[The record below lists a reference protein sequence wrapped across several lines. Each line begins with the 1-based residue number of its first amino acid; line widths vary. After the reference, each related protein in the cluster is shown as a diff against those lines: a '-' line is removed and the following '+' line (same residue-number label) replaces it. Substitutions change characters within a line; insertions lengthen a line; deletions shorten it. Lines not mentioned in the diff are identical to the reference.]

1 MIWLNFRKRLG
12 NFTLRLDC
20 TLTKKVTAFL
30 GESGS
35 GKSTLLNC
43 ISGILTPDEGE
54 IAFGDEVLDDAKARI
69 HQPPEKRRFGYVFQE
84 GYLFPHLTVEQ
95 NIRYGEP
102 SRRGG
107 ARLENAPTAL
117 SHGEPSRRGGARL
130 ENAPTALSH
139 GELSRSGGARLENAP
154 TELNHGE
161 LLKNAPTDL
170 SKVIDTLEIGTLLKR
185 YPRQLSGGQ
194 RQRVAIARALAMEP
208 RLLLMDEPLASLD
221 HGLKHRILPYLHHV
235 KETFDVPMLYVTH
248 SISEA
253 LAIADEAFLLT
264 DGEITASGEPHQLLT
279 APAALPIAQLTGVE
293 NILSLPMA
301 FSDKVSGITALQIGS
316 QRIVV
321 PYTDEARLQSMSQ
334 DVPIAIRAEDILI
347 SLEPNLPISA
357 RNILKGILREMH
369 RAGDRTLL
377 TIDVE
382 GHLLSVKITH
392 DAREQLQLREG
403 MSCYCVIKANAIN
416 LLWG

>member
-102 SRRGG
+102 YRGG
-107 ARLENAPTAL
+107 ARLKNAPTAL
-117 SHGEPSRRGGARL
+117 SHGEPSR
-130 ENAPTALSH
+130 
-139 GELSRSGGARLENAP
+139 SGGARLKNAP

-161 LLKNAPTDL
+161 LLKNAPTDLL

-293 NILSLPMA
+293 NILSLPIA
-301 FSDKVSGITALQIGS
+301 SSDKVSGITALQIGS

-382 GHLLSVKITH
+382 GHPLSVKITH

>member
-102 SRRGG
+102 SRGG
-107 ARLENAPTAL
+107 ARLKNAPTAL
-117 SHGEPSRRGGARL
+117 SHGEPSRGGA
-130 ENAPTALSH
+130 S
-139 GELSRSGGARLENAP
+139 RLENAP

-161 LLKNAPTDL
+161 LLKNAPTDLL

-253 LAIADEAFLLT
+253 LAIADEAFLLS

-293 NILSLPMA
+293 NILSLPIA
-301 FSDKVSGITALQIGS
+301 SSDKVSGITALQIGS

-357 RNILKGILREMH
+357 RNILKGTLREMH

-382 GHLLSVKITH
+382 GYPLSVKITH

>member
-102 SRRGG
+102 SRGG
-107 ARLENAPTAL
+107 ARLKNAPTEL
-117 SHGEPSRRGGARL
+117 NHGES
-130 ENAPTALSH
+130 
-139 GELSRSGGARLENAP
+139 SRSGGARLENAP

-161 LLKNAPTDL
+161 LLENAPTDLL

-293 NILSLPMA
+293 NI
-301 FSDKVSGITALQIGS
+301 
-316 QRIVV
+316 
-321 PYTDEARLQSMSQ
+321 
-334 DVPIAIRAEDILI
+334 
-347 SLEPNLPISA
+347 
-357 RNILKGILREMH
+357 
-369 RAGDRTLL
+369 
-377 TIDVE
+377 
-382 GHLLSVKITH
+382 
-392 DAREQLQLREG
+392 
-403 MSCYCVIKANAIN
+403 
-416 LLWG
+416 